1 MALNY
6 ISQINTQ
13 MMKFK
18 LSAIYLPLLLVAC
31 AHAPQQI
38 PTDQETEDQD
48 TQQQVLDTN
57 AVLPTMT
64 EAEKERVYPKMELSS
79 QMLYTFLLADI
90 AAQRGQP
97 ELAAQAYIAMAR
109 STRDVRVVQRAAQLA
124 YESRQMEQTIEAF
137 KLWHEIDPQAAMP
150 KQMMAT
156 VLVSGGKLE
165 EAKPYLVELLASD
178 TDNAGRNF
186 AQIYPLFGRYADKQS
201 VYKFLRELAQPY
213 PRVAEMHWVLAQA
226 AEGAAQHEEALK
238 EARLAR
244 DLRPEWEGA
253 VLLEAQ
259 LLQAKAPAEALLVTK
274 KFLAAYPEAHEVR
287 LYYARALLEQKQ
299 YAESRAQFQK
309 LLKIKPDNAELAF
322 AIALLSIQMGEL
334 DRAEVE
340 LKQTLSVGKRDS
352 ATVHYYLGQL
362 NEAKKNDAVALQEYQ
377 QVKEGE
383 YVFQSRMRIAYLL
396 VKAGKLNEA
405 RTVLQQTPAKN
416 NQQRA
421 QLILIEAQ
429 ILREA
434 KKFELA
440 SQVLNQGLE
449 KLPNNPDLLYE
460 AAMLAEKQGK
470 PAASEELLRKLIK
483 VAPDHAHAYNA
494 LGYSLL
500 ERKVR
505 LDEAMQLVEKAYQ
518 LDPDDA
524 AIMDSMGW
532 GYYLSGNLT
541 KSIEFMR
548 RAYAIYPDPE
558 IAAHLG
564 EVLWQQG
571 ARDEAKNIWQENLKK
586 NPDNATLKAVMKK
599 FPL

>member
-1 MALNY
+1 
-6 ISQINTQ
+6 
-13 MMKFK
+13 MMKIKF
-18 LSAIYLPLLLVAC
+18 STITLPILMAMLLAAC
-31 AHAPQQI
+31 AHAPRQAS
-38 PTDQETEDQD
+38 EDQD
-48 TQQQVLDTN
+48 EQQVMDMA

-64 EAEKERVYPKMELSS
+64 EAEKERAYPKMELSS

-90 AAQRGQP
+90 AAQRGQT
-97 ELAAQAYIAMAR
+97 ELAAQAYMELAR
-109 STRDVRVVQRAAQLA
+109 TTRDLRVARRAAQLA
-124 YESRQMEQTIEAF
+124 YESRQMEQTLEAF
-137 KLWHEIDPQAAMP
+137 KLWHELEPQAAMP
-150 KQMMAT
+150 RQMMAT
-156 VLVSGGKLE
+156 VLLSGGKLE

-186 AQIYPLFGRYADKQS
+186 AQLYPLFGRYADKQS
-201 VYKFLRELAQPY
+201 VYKMLRELAQPY

-226 AEGAAQHEEALK
+226 AEAAAQHEEALR
-238 EARLAR
+238 EVRLAR

-259 LLQAKAPAEALLVTK
+259 LLQAKAPAEALAVTK
-274 KFLAAYPEAHEVR
+274 KFLGAYPEAHEAR
-287 LYYARALLEQKQ
+287 LFYARALLEQKQ
-299 YAESRAQFQK
+299 YAESRVQFQK
-309 LLKIKPDNAELAF
+309 LLKTKPDNAELAF

-334 DRAEVE
+334 DRAELE

-377 QVKEGE
+377 QVKAGE
-383 YVFQSRMRIAYLL
+383 YVFLSRMRIAYLL

-405 RTVLQQTPAKN
+405 REVLQQTSAKN

-421 QLILIEAQ
+421 QLILTEAQ
-429 ILREA
+429 ILRDA
-434 KKFELA
+434 KKYDLA
-440 SQVLNQGLE
+440 SQVLTQGLE
-449 KLPNNPDLLYE
+449 KLPNHPDLLYE

-470 PAASEELLRKLIK
+470 TAVSEDLLRKLIK

-494 LGYSLL
+494 LGYSML

-505 LDEAMQLVEKAYQ
+505 IDEAMKLVEKAYQ

-532 GYYLSGNLT
+532 GYYLQGNLT

-548 RAYAIYPDPE
+548 RAYATFPDPE
-558 IAAHLG
+558 VAAHMG

-571 ARDEAKNIWQENLKK
+571 AKEEAKSVWQDSLKK
-586 NPDNATLKAVMKK
+586 NPDSAALKAVMKK
-599 FPL
+599 FLP